1 LRGAGLTILVLF
13 LLEGNGHGLCP
24 NLKFLTHAQIYL
36 QLCTRVRNLHK
47 EIKDSWKIDS
57 FVDRCIQLCSRMR
70 GKKSAFL
77 GKGIAKKRKKKKE
90 RKKERFLGKDLDV
103 DRC

>member
-13 LLEGNGHGLCP
+13 LLEGNGLCP

-36 QLCTRVRNLHK
+36 QLCTRVRNIHE

-57 FVDRCIQLCSRMR
+57 FVDSTQLCTRMR
-70 GKKSAFL
+70 GKKSAIDF
-77 GKGIAKKRKKKKE
+77 
-90 RKKERFLGKDLDV
+90 
-103 DRC
+103 